1 MFEFARPPRITFTC
15 APADK
20 GVIAEPVPAKTAVPA
35 WFKRLAPVD
44 AFAQSP
50 TNNGL
55 TVKRCLPFLDALT
68 AGWLLPLAATVRLEV
83 SDGGKTVNAGW
94 DFDREMVSYHPAF
107 QVAGHPF
114 GTGPACKF
122 HNFWTISTPP
132 GWSVMIM
139 PPLNRPNP
147 LFEILSGVVD
157 TDTYRSQ
164 IHLPFFMTAQDGLY
178 EIEKGT
184 PIAQIVAFRRSEMI
198 LDVRSETAEE
208 ADNRERILRNT
219 RAGAAWYRQNAR
231 AKRG

>member
-1 MFEFARPPRITFTC
+1 
-15 APADK
+15 
-20 GVIAEPVPAKTAVPA
+20 
-35 WFKRLAPVD
+35 
-44 AFAQSP
+44 
-50 TNNGL
+50 
-55 TVKRCLPFLDALT
+55 
-68 AGWLLPLAATVRLEV
+68 
-83 SDGGKTVNAGW
+83 
-94 DFDREMVSYHPAF
+94 
-107 QVAGHPF
+107 
-114 GTGPACKF
+114 
-122 HNFWTISTPP
+122 
-132 GWSVMIM
+132 M